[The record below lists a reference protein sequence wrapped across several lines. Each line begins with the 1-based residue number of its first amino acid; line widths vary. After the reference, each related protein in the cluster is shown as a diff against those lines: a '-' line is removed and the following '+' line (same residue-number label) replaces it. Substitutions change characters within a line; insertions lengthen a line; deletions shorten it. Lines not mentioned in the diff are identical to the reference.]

1 MRGGQGG
8 VEFFVFTRRW
18 NMLDQAEK
26 KRRTVRWWI
35 NTASS
40 LVVLGF
46 GVYLLVMRYVLGH
59 NPLGGQYWLIT
70 GLVLGFGAFRLGMQ
84 LLRRRCLFENNEPE

>member
-1 MRGGQGG
+1 MDNGLNGI
-8 VEFFVFTRRW
+8 EI
-18 NMLDQAEK
+18 

-46 GVYLLVMRYVLGH
+46 GGYLLLMRYAFGH
-59 NPLGGQYWLIT
+59 NPLRGSYWLIT

-84 LLRRRCLFENNEPE
+84 LWRRAFLFADADDAGEDDIKKEP

>member
-1 MRGGQGG
+1 VIEQR
-8 VEFFVFTRRW
+8 
-18 NMLDQAEK
+18 EK
-26 KRRTVRWWI
+26 KQRLVRWWI
-35 NTASS
+35 GTASS

-46 GVYLLVMRYVLGH
+46 GCYLLVMRYVLGH

-84 LLRRRCLFENNEPE
+84 LLRRRFIFDDEKENTI

>member
-1 MRGGQGG
+1 LCSFGKRVVIEQ
-8 VEFFVFTRRW
+8 R
-18 NMLDQAEK
+18 EK
-26 KRRTVRWWI
+26 KQRLMRWWI

-46 GVYLLVMRYVLGH
+46 GGYLLLMRYALGH

-70 GLVLGFGAFRLGMQ
+70 GLVLGFGMFRLGMQ
-84 LLRRRCLFENNEPE
+84 LLRRKYLFEDDDNEGINNPGE